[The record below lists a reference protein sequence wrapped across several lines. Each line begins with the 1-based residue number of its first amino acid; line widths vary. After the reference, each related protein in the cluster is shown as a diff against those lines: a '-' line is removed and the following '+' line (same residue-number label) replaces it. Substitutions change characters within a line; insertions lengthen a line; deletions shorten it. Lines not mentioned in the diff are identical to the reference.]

1 MRKEL
6 MSKDRIND
14 ARAREV
20 LERAATEMLAKGCDE
35 LAFDI
40 QQLLLETIDLPVEFG
55 CQCCGGKHSPWTAHC
70 IHCNPGQHLTSNTAE
85 ALKACSWT
93 NTPQVNKEVLTRAI
107 QELEAANRTRDFT
120 KDLLSAFIAEWN
132 GYLVLDRVGE
142 GSDARFVY
150 PEVELAFVSWCKGGI
165 KLSAALNQ
173 LANQRVVVKRLRQE
187 INDLTETAEKGE
199 IELESSLHQAQQRDT
214 EAFGLLNR
222 ILKGT
227 PTVTKGEL
235 RTFLKRAESLRA
247 WGGESMAQTVSNPPM
262 E

>member
-1 MRKEL
+1 
-6 MSKDRIND
+6 MSNDRIND

-20 LERAATEMLAKGCDE
+20 LERAATELLAKGCEE

-40 QQLLLETIDLPVEFG
+40 QQLLLETIDLPVEYG

-70 IHCNPGQHLTSNTAE
+70 IHCNPGQHLTSKTAE
-85 ALKACSWT
+85 ALKACNWT

-120 KDLLSAFIAEWN
+120 KDLLAAFISEWN

-187 INDLTETAEKGE
+187 ITDLTETAEKGE
-199 IELESSLHQAQQRDT
+199 IELEPSLHQAQQRDT

-247 WGGESMAQTVSNPPM
+247 WGGQSMDQTLSNPPM